1 MQAGILQGDV
11 ADVMVMDIWQASLM
25 RAFAKQQLRETD
37 SAADEMESSTDDDE
51 IEDEDEEDDVLN
63 EVSEPDF
70 DSDDDSDEEI
80 GSADE
85 LSAVSREEEEWGPAD
100 LESLQIV
107 D

>member
-25 RAFAKQQLRETD
+25 RAFAKQQLREVD
-37 SAADEMESSTDDDE
+37 SAADETESSTDEDE
-51 IEDEDEEDDVLN
+51 VEDEEDIN
-63 EVSEPDF
+63 QISEHDLDS
-70 DSDDDSDEEI
+70 DSDDEFD
-80 GSADE
+80 SADE